1 MDASHC
7 SSAQGESVPSFGRT
21 HFGGCVLGDKRLVER
36 AVVTADAMLARPG
49 GTLPA
54 KLRGGQLTGFYDLA
68 NNARVTHANLLA
80 AHTRRTLDLIGR
92 YGKRDGDG
100 GDGDRGDGDDR
111 EGGRVVLLTH
121 DTTEA
126 DFSGL
131 SAAGLGQLGDGHGYG
146 LLVHNVLAV
155 DYARREV
162 LGLAAQF
169 THVRRKVN
177 RKEGLAASRAHPQ
190 RESRLWVKGVEAV
203 GPPPPGVIR
212 VNLMDRGGDS
222 FECLDRQHRVLRQ
235 LFIVRSRND
244 RNVRVADKAGRV
256 IRRRLHAWARKLPS
270 LGTRELEVAGNDGQ
284 RARTATVCVSAGP
297 VEVQVPNNRYGEHGD
312 DPLALWVVRV
322 WEVDPPAGQE
332 PLEWIL
338 LTNVPTASADQAW
351 ERVDWYARRPVVEEL
366 HKAMKTGC
374 GMELMQFTTRKALE
388 VGIAMLSVV
397 AVQLL
402 RLRDLARQDDEA
414 GGGGDAAVTA
424 VDVVGP
430 EHVEALSLWRWQEV
444 RPDLTAREFLA
455 ALGRLGGHLGR
466 RGDGPP
472 GWLVLWRGWTELQ
485 RMVEAIRLV
494 RLERSG

>member
-7 SSAQGESVPSFGRT
+7 SSAAQGESVPSFGRT
-21 HFGGCVLGDKRLVER
+21 HFGGCELGDRRLVER

-54 KLRGGQLTGFYDLA
+54 KLRGAQLTGFYDMA
-68 NNARVTHANLLA
+68 NNAKVTHANLLA
-80 AHTRRTLDLIGR
+80 AHTRRTLDLTGR
-92 YGKRDGDG
+92 CDG
-100 GDGDRGDGDDR
+100 GGAAGGGGGGS
-111 EGGRVVLLTH
+111 GGRVVLLIH

-126 DFSGL
+126 DYSGL

-169 THVRRKVN
+169 THVRRRVN

-203 GPPPPGVIR
+203 GPPPPGVTR

-235 LFIVRSRND
+235 PFIVRSRND
-244 RNVRVADKAGRV
+244 RNVRVTDRAGRV
-256 IRRRLHAWARKLPS
+256 IRRKLHPWARRLPA
-270 LGTRELEVAGNDGQ
+270 LGTRTLAVAGGNDGQ
-284 RARTATVCVSAGP
+284 TARTATVCVSAGP
-297 VEVQVPNNRYGEHGD
+297 VEVQVPNNKYGEHGR

-322 WEVDPPAGQE
+322 WEVDPPAGQA

-338 LTNVPTASADQAW
+338 LTDVPTASADEAW
-351 ERVDWYARRPVVEEL
+351 ERVDWYACRPVVEEL

-374 GMELMQFTTRKALE
+374 GIELMQFTTRKALE

-402 RLRDLARQDDEA
+402 RLRDLARQDEA
-414 GGGGDAAVTA
+414 GGGGGGEPAATAA

-430 EHVEALSLWRWQEV
+430 EHVEALSLWRWHEA